1 MQPVERRL
9 LIKVA
14 NMYYI
19 ENMKQT
25 DIADK
30 LGVNRT
36 TISKYLKKAMQS
48 GIVKISIVNDSYEN
62 LENELERRF
71 GLKEAYVVDSA
82 DDAEE
87 VRNKLGHA
95 GLDFLRRVVQKT
107 DVIGFAWGTSMGA
120 MADNVVPDK
129 NMLSGV
135 DIIPLVGGVE
145 NVDSKYHVNSII
157 TKIAESY
164 GATSH
169 CLYAPAVCQTAA
181 IKEAIIQNAN
191 YQKIASLWDKLTI
204 AFVGIG
210 VQIKN
215 SNVVWSGEFGHEYI
229 EELSSA
235 GAIGEICSIFYD
247 IHGKIIPTSLRDKT
261 VAIDIEKLSRVNYSV
276 GIAAS
281 LEKVP
286 AIYGALQGRLV
297 NVLITDE
304 VTARALLVYR
314 QDV

>member
-19 ENMKQT
+19 ENMKQN

-36 TISKYLKKAMQS
+36 TISKYLKKAMQA
-48 GIVKISIVNDSYEN
+48 GIVKISIVNDSYES

-71 GLKEAYVVDSA
+71 GLKEAYVVDSS

-87 VRNKLGHA
+87 VRNKLGYA
-95 GLDFLRRVVQKT
+95 GLDFLKRVIKKN
-107 DVIGFAWGTSMGA
+107 DVVGFAWGTSMGS

-129 NMLSGV
+129 NMMSGV
-135 DIIPLVGGVE
+135 EIIPLVGGVE
-145 NVDSKYHVNSII
+145 NVVSKYHVNTII
-157 TKIAESY
+157 TKIAEAY

-169 CLYAPAVCQTAA
+169 CLYAPAICQTAEIKDA
-181 IKEAIIQNAN
+181 ITQNAN
-191 YQKIASLWDKLTI
+191 YQKIAGMWDRLTI

-215 SNVVWSGEFGHEYI
+215 SNVIWSGEFGQEYI

-235 GAIGEICSIFYD
+235 GAIGEVCSIFYD
-247 IHGKIIPTSLRDKT
+247 INGKIIPTSLRDKT
-261 VAIDIEKLSRVNYSV
+261 VAIDIARLSQINYSV

-281 LEKVP
+281 LDKVP
-286 AIYGALQGRLV
+286 AIYGALWGKLI

-304 VTARALLVYR
+304 ATAKSLLEYR

>member
-19 ENMKQT
+19 ENMKQN

-36 TISKYLKKAMQS
+36 TISKYLKKAMQA
-48 GIVKISIVNDSYEN
+48 GIVKISIVNDSYES

-71 GLKEAYVVDSA
+71 GLKEAYVVDSS

-87 VRNKLGHA
+87 VRNKLGYA
-95 GLDFLRRVVQKT
+95 GLDFLKRVIKKN
-107 DVIGFAWGTSMGA
+107 DVVGFAWGTSMGS

-129 NMLSGV
+129 NMMSGV
-135 DIIPLVGGVE
+135 EIIPLVGGVE
-145 NVDSKYHVNSII
+145 NVVSKYHVNTII
-157 TKIAESY
+157 TKIAEAY

-169 CLYAPAVCQTAA
+169 CLYAPAICQTAEIKDA
-181 IKEAIIQNAN
+181 ITQNAN
-191 YQKIASLWDKLTI
+191 YQKIASMWDRLTI

-215 SNVVWSGEFGHEYI
+215 SNVIWSGEFGQEYI

-235 GAIGEICSIFYD
+235 GAIGEVCSIFYD
-247 IHGKIIPTSLRDKT
+247 INGNIIPTSLRDKT
-261 VAIDIEKLSRVNYSV
+261 VAIDIARLSQINYSV

-281 LEKVP
+281 LDKVP
-286 AIYGALQGRLV
+286 AIYGALWGKLI

-304 VTARALLVYR
+304 ATAKSLLEYR